1 MSITAITAMTPMT
14 EIVSPAA
21 KKGILGARLVSM
33 RRTFPFRFQISTGL
47 STPVV
52 TGGLGSFVKVPRQ

>member
-1 MSITAITAMTPMT
+1 MTPMT